1 MPGHTYRSFCLCDHP
16 ITIVSLIFLTGR
28 PIDVYQTLVVCEL
41 LELDKPGKM
50 FTKDAAGGCT
60 TDELCYFNNNFTYT
74 VTVNI
79 TQEVLKPHLEEFKQE
94 LENVFYKVCI
104 DTLKNYLK
112 KRQNEV
118 NRKGKY
124 SRPLLTTN
132 TFAVVNCVKC
142 TSF

>member
-1 MPGHTYRSFCLCDHP
+1 
-16 ITIVSLIFLTGR
+16 
-28 PIDVYQTLVVCEL
+28 
-41 LELDKPGKM
+41 M

-79 TQEVLKPHLEEFKQE
+79 TQEKLKPHLEDFKHKYKHF
-94 LENVFYKVCI
+94 FYKVCI
-104 DTLKNYLK
+104 DTLKKYLK

-124 SRPLLTTN
+124 SRPENHYLQQTILLL
-132 TFAVVNCVKC
+132 
-142 TSF
+142 